1 MTILITG
8 FWRYDLPDNVIYMTG
23 GNPTISDISADPNYF
38 SPFSEKCDEDGNGE
52 GVTIDYTVSEN
63 VASVELRVY
72 SIETGSLLRTLVVS
86 NVPAGDNVIFWDGK
100 NNNGEYVDI
109 GDYRVGLIATDGE
122 GNESMFR
129 YCLVRIDY

>member
-1 MTILITG
+1 MT
-8 FWRYDLPDNVIYMTG
+8 V
-23 GNPTISDISADPNYF
+23 
-38 SPFSEKCDEDGNGE
+38 
-52 GVTIDYTVSEN
+52 DYTVSED
-63 VASVELRVY
+63 VSSGELRVY

-86 NVPAGDNVIFWDGK
+86 NVQAGENAIFWDGK

-109 GDYRVGLIATDGE
+109 GDYQVGLIATDGE